1 MALVTKIMMGLAILA
16 GGARIFLGMSIPEKV
31 IELQSARDKYKKSSS
46 DFHRAKPQAQ
56 AKAKEEAAEAAKEEP
71 VAEDTE
77 ESVEEV
83 TDEAPA
89 GGDEKEEEK

>member
-1 MALVTKIMMGLAILA
+1 MAPADV
-16 GGARIFLGMSIPEKV
+16 S
-31 IELQSARDKYKKSSS
+31 
-46 DFHRAKPQAQ
+46 Q